1 VADKIRVLLVDDD
14 EDDFIITRD
23 IMGDIAGRHY
33 LLDWVPSFEAAWEE
47 IRQKKHDVYL
57 VDFRLGA
64 RDGLELITR
73 AVEQGYTAPFILL
86 TGQSDRETD
95 EKAMR
100 AGAQDYLVKGTF
112 TPYDLERSIRYSI
125 EHAKS
130 LAEIQKL
137 NTELEQRVEERTREL
152 GEAVRKLEETNRSL
166 HAAQQEIHKAL
177 QKEKELHELKSRFVT
192 IASHEFRTPLST
204 VLSSASLIGK
214 YTSEQEDEKRQKH
227 VGRIKSAVQNLTS
240 ILNDFLSISRME
252 EGKIYN
258 VPTTFDLLRFTEE
271 VIDEMQ
277 GYLKPGQRIVF
288 AHAGAQQSITLDK
301 QLLKNILLNL
311 LSNGSKYSGEGKNIY
326 LATAV
331 TADNIQIQVQDQ
343 GIGIP
348 EADQAHLFTP
358 FFRAQNVTNIQGTG
372 LGLNIVKKYVEI
384 MGGTLHYTSALDQ
397 GTTFTINFANKAE
410 AKHEK
415 DIVDRG

>member
-1 VADKIRVLLVDDD
+1 MPDRIRVLLVDDD
-14 EDDFIITRD
+14 EDDFIIARD
-23 IMGDIAGRHY
+23 IMDDIPGRNY
-33 LLDWVPSFEAAWEE
+33 LLEWAPSFKEAIDI
-47 IRQKKHDVYL
+47 IREQRHHVYL

-64 RDGLELITR
+64 HDGLELIEQ
-73 AVEQGYTAPFILL
+73 AVNEGIAAPFILL

-112 TPYDLERSIRYSI
+112 NPYDLERSIRYSI

-137 NTELEQRVEERTREL
+137 NTELEQRVEERTQEL
-152 GEAVRKLEETNRSL
+152 AAAIQNLEKANRTL
-166 HAAQQEIHKAL
+166 KKAQTEIYKAL

-204 VLSSASLIGK
+204 VLSSASLITK
-214 YTSEQEDEKRQKH
+214 YKTAEDDEKRLKH
-227 VGRIKSAVQNLTS
+227 VGRIKSAVHNLTN

-252 EGKIYN
+252 EGKIHN
-258 VPTTFDLLRFTEE
+258 VPSTFDLQSFAAE
-271 VIDEMQ
+271 VVDEMQ
-277 GYLKPGQRIVF
+277 GFLKEGQRIDYR
-288 AHAGAQQSITLDK
+288 HEGAQLTVYLDK
-301 QLLKNILLNL
+301 QLMRNVMINL
-311 LSNGSKYSGEGKNIY
+311 LSNGSKYSGENRTIWFMTSIQGDV
-326 LATAV
+326 V
-331 TADNIQIQVQDQ
+331 TLEVRDE

-348 EADQAHLFTP
+348 DDDKTHLFTP

-384 MGGTLHYTSALDQ
+384 MGGELRYESQLGH
-397 GTTFTINFANKAE
+397 GTTFTITLPYTAQ
-410 AKHEK
+410 
-415 DIVDRG
+415 I

>member
-1 VADKIRVLLVDDD
+1 MPDKIRVLLIDDD

-23 IMGDIAGRHY
+23 IIDDIPGRNY
-33 LLDWVPSFEAAWEE
+33 VLEWAPSFNQAVEV
-47 IRQKKHDVYL
+47 IRERRHNVYL

-64 RDGLELITR
+64 HDGLELITK
-73 AVEQGYTAPFILL
+73 AESEGITAPFILL

-95 EKAMR
+95 ERAMR

-112 TPYDLERSIRYSI
+112 DPYDLERSIRYSI

-137 NTELEQRVEERTREL
+137 NTELEQRVEARTQELAAANREL
-152 GEAVRKLEETNRSL
+152 EQTNKTLKRAQLE
-166 HAAQQEIHKAL
+166 IKKAL

-204 VLSSASLIGK
+204 VLSSASLITK
-214 YTSEQEDEKRQKH
+214 YKSAEEDDKRLKH
-227 VGRIKSAVQNLTS
+227 VNRIKSAVNNLNN

-258 VPTTFDLLRFTEE
+258 VPTTFDMYTFAADT
-271 VIDEMQ
+271 VDEMQ
-277 GYLKPGQRIVF
+277 GFLQEGQRIVYQ
-288 AHAGAQQSITLDK
+288 HLGDETNVNLDK
-301 QLLKNILLNL
+301 QLLKNILINL
-311 LSNGSKYSGEGKNIY
+311 LSNGSKYSGEGKTIWF
-326 LATAV
+326 TTEV
-331 TADNIQIQVQDQ
+331 TMCSVRIVVKDE

-348 EADQAHLFTP
+348 EADQVHLFTP

-384 MGGTLHYTSALDQ
+384 MDGTLAYQSELGK
-397 GTTFTINFANKAE
+397 GTTFTITIPQTA
-410 AKHEK
+410 
-415 DIVDRG
+415 